1 MPLSR
6 LLLIVTFFRYLV
18 FFHLK
23 STSSNSSSSL
33 SSFSSSSSPCL
44 PSPSSSVRFADVA
57 PGSER
62 AVANVMAAKSA
73 AAKMIYNS
81 AAEKTRRA
89 KVAERK
95 AAEVARKAKEAEDN
109 LPRKTIEVTV
119 VEGRD
124 LTKMDFAFKGGGK
137 SDPYVLVKFGK
148 ETNKSEVIKKNLNP
162 TWNYS
167 CVVGKEKRV
176 TKTFLGNGGGQM
188 TFEVYDWDQVGA
200 DDKVNLRLRS
210 ERCRF

>member
-1 MPLSR
+1 MLA
-6 LLLIVTFFRYLV
+6 T
-18 FFHLK
+18 
-23 STSSNSSSSL
+23 SL
-33 SSFSSSSSPCL
+33 SGKVHSIAGAR
-44 PSPSSSVRFADVA
+44 V
-57 PGSER
+57 
-62 AVANVMAAKSA
+62 KSLHRVVVT
-73 AAKMIYNS
+73 S
-81 AAEKTRRA
+81 GAEARNIVDLGRRA
-89 KVAERK
+89 CIAMGGERSWIPSRMNL
-95 AAEVARKAKEAEDN
+95 VVSLYVTMPRSEADDVIKGEGDEEDN

-162 TWNYS
+162 TWNYN

>member
-1 MPLSR
+1 
-6 LLLIVTFFRYLV
+6 
-18 FFHLK
+18 
-23 STSSNSSSSL
+23 
-33 SSFSSSSSPCL
+33 
-44 PSPSSSVRFADVA
+44 
-57 PGSER
+57 
-62 AVANVMAAKSA
+62 MAAKSA
-73 AAKMIYNS
+73 AAKLFYNS

-95 AAEVARKAKEAEDN
+95 AAEAARKAKEAEDN

-119 VEGRD
+119 LKGRD

-162 TWNYS
+162 TWNFK
-167 CVVGKEKRV
+167 CVVGREKRV

-188 TFEVYDWDQVGA
+188 TFEVFDWDQVGS
-200 DDKVNLRLRS
+200 DEKVHLYS
-210 ERCRF
+210 ERRRFYRDFGSCFIICFIIHQCIHPFLHSSARSHHK